1 MKRIFIG
8 LIIFMALLIS
18 TGIWAG
24 TTITTPA
31 IDYFPSGSNSG
42 AFIVN
47 AKTTDA
53 SPCEVLIAAPGSGKS
68 IYLKHIT
75 INATSPNT
83 VTIGEGETT
92 PGSVDTVLIGPANL
106 AAGGVLQFD
115 FYPPLKLTSN
125 KLLAVDA
132 TDTGAIMF
140 FIQGYTE

>member
-1 MKRIFIG
+1 MKKILYMG
-8 LIIFMALLIS
+8 LIVFVALFIT

-24 TTITTPA
+24 TTITTPSF
-31 IDYFPSGSNSG
+31 DYFPPNSNSG

-47 AKTTDA
+47 ASTTDA
-53 SPCEVLIAAPGSGKS
+53 SPCEVLIAAPSTGALY
-68 IYLKHIT
+68 IKHIT

-92 PGSVDTVLIGPANL
+92 PGSVDTVLIGPVYL
-106 AAGGVLQFD
+106 GTGGVLQFD
-115 FYPPLKLTSN
+115 FYPPLKLTDST
-125 KLLAVDA
+125 LLAVDA